1 MNITMTPDASESDF
15 IDGEIEKKNYRRRW
29 VTNVKKIPSH
39 PFNHGIHMDT
49 HHLISKEAV
58 NLSKLGKLL
67 VKKGFD
73 INDLNNL
80 VGFPAT
86 LPGACQL
93 KTQLHRGDHIF
104 KPPGEEP
111 YHDEVSKSLV
121 YLEVKI
127 ERCYGKT
134 KKRETSHDIHQLLN
148 PVAKNILKKITRFQL
163 PLTELYL
170 NFKHGNNIG
179 CGNCFEV
186 KDARFNATAC
196 EHGRAHYKQLY
207 VSGVDYRYQSSNAY
221 KKIIM
226 YSESWTPKVTK

>member
-1 MNITMTPDASESDF
+1 MTPDASESDF

-29 VTNVKKIPSH
+29 VTNVKIIPSH

-58 NLSKLGKLL
+58 NISKLGKLL

-111 YHDEVSKSLV
+111 YHDEVSNAL
-121 YLEVKI
+121 LEVIEKI
-127 ERCYGKT
+127 EQCYGKT
-134 KKRETSHDIHQLLN
+134 RQKEQSDEIHQLLN
-148 PVAKNILKKITRFQL
+148 PIAKSILKQVTRFKL

-170 NFKHGNNIG
+170 NFKPSNCLG

-196 EHGRAHYKQLY
+196 EHDREHYKQLH
-207 VSGVDYRYQSSNAY
+207 VSGIDYRYQSSNAH